1 MMSQFDLCDIF
12 RVRHPN
18 EKRFTW
24 RQKNPFKQRR
34 LDHFF
39 ISDNLQDLVEYVNI
53 IPSVQSDHSALKLK
67 LSLLSERE
75 RGQSHWKFN
84 NSLTSD
90 NTFVCMMKEE
100 IPKIYQDSLQLKNSI
115 VQWDFMKYR
124 MRQLAMKYSK
134 EKAHE
139 RKSRRSFLEKKVKTL
154 ELEITADSSEELL
167 EEYHTYKDELESIYN
182 YITEGII
189 LRSKVD
195 WYEHGEK
202 SSKYFLN
209 LEKRNKAKSHLR
221 KIVIDD
227 SFNET
232 TDPGEILS
240 NLRNF
245 YSSLYKRQSNKT
257 EKECLEYLENLN
269 LPRLSDA
276 EKAVCE
282 GLLTKQECWEALI
295 SMGNNNSPGNDG
307 LTKEFYICFFN
318 EIVSYLIDALNLSF
332 AYSHLSNSQQQAVIT
347 LIEKKGKDKR
357 YLKNWRPISLIN
369 DDTKIASKCLAS
381 QVKKVLSNLIHSDQ
395 TAYVKD
401 RYICESV
408 RLISDILEYTDSNDI
423 EAILFSADFEKAF
436 DSIDHSFLFAVLE
449 SFGFGPD
456 FIQWMRTLF
465 YNAEICVINNGR
477 STGYLDLEE
486 AQGKEILCQ
495 LTFSFWL

>member
-1 MMSQFDLCDIF
+1 MINYYAPNVEGAQITVLSEINDIINNLVLEEDTTILWGGDCNSFFDIKLDADGGSPQLKEKSICKLITMMSQFDLCDIF

-18 EKRFTW
+18 EKWFTW

-34 LDHFF
+34 LDHFL
-39 ISDNLQDLVEYVNI
+39 ISDNLQDLVECVNI

-90 NTFVCMMKEE
+90 NTFICMMKEE

-115 VQWDFMKYR
+115 VKWDFMKYR

-232 TDPGEILS
+232 TDPGEILY

-257 EKECLEYLENLN
+257 GKECLEYLKNLN

-295 SMGNNNSPGNDG
+295 SMGNNKSPENDG

-318 EIVSYLIDALNLSF
+318 EIVSYLIDTLNLSF
-332 AYSHLSNSQQQAVIT
+332 CI
-347 LIEKKGKDKR
+347 
-357 YLKNWRPISLIN
+357 
-369 DDTKIASKCLAS
+369 
-381 QVKKVLSNLIHSDQ
+381 
-395 TAYVKD
+395 
-401 RYICESV
+401 
-408 RLISDILEYTDSNDI
+408 
-423 EAILFSADFEKAF
+423 
-436 DSIDHSFLFAVLE
+436 
-449 SFGFGPD
+449 
-456 FIQWMRTLF
+456 
-465 YNAEICVINNGR
+465 
-477 STGYLDLEE
+477 
-486 AQGKEILCQ
+486 
-495 LTFSFWL
+495 